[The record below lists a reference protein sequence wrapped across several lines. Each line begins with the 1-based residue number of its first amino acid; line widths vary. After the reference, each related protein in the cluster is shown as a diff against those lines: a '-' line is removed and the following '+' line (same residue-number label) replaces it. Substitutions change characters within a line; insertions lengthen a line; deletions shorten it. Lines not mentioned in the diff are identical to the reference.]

1 VVERDGRGGSGRE
14 AFRPSGQVTG
24 WVCVGLAAAVVV
36 FYVVEHDRGMPVWL
50 VAAAVTFGAL
60 SWAVLLR
67 PRVALV
73 DGSLELRGSF
83 DTVRMPLAGIETVA
97 VGRVLVVRTEDRR
110 WTSAAL
116 GRSARQARR
125 DDEAASRSGF
135 AGQTALSYA
144 ALVERRLQDAVQDAV
159 QQEARASRA
168 AQRRPGGAGRAGGAD
183 GSDAWSGAGPVVRRP
198 AWPEIVVVAVAVVV
212 TLVLLLA

>member
-1 VVERDGRGGSGRE
+1 VVERDGRDGSGRE

-24 WVCVGLAAAVVV
+24 WVCVALAVAVAGLV
-36 FYVVEHDRGMPVWL
+36 VVEHGRGVPLWPA
-50 VAAAVTFGAL
+50 AAAVTFGAL

-83 DTVRMPLAGIETVA
+83 DTVWVPLADIEMVA
-97 VGRVLVVRTEDRR
+97 VGRVLAVSTEERR

-116 GRSARQARR
+116 GRSARRARR
-125 DDEAASRSGF
+125 DDEAAAASRSGL
-135 AGQTALSYA
+135 AGQTSVSYA
-144 ALVERRLQDAVQDAV
+144 AVVERRLQDAVVEAV
-159 QQEARASRA
+159 QREERAARAAR
-168 AQRRPGGAGRAGGAD
+168 RRPGSAD
-183 GSDAWSGAGPVVRRP
+183 APDVTDVGPAADHVVRRP
-198 AWPEIVVVAVAVVV
+198 AWPEIVVTAAAAVA